1 MQSEQPENQSDEDYK
16 SLIKF
21 LFEGFNT
28 SNAELIDV
36 SDNMLNIMICRV
48 YNKITKS
55 KKDILINW
63 LSIKLI
69 NRTVLKWHLRTYK
82 YFNPIW

>member
-36 SDNMLNIMICRV
+36 SDNMLNLMNCRV

-55 KKDILINW
+55 KKDILIN
-63 LSIKLI
+63 
-69 NRTVLKWHLRTYK
+69 
-82 YFNPIW
+82 